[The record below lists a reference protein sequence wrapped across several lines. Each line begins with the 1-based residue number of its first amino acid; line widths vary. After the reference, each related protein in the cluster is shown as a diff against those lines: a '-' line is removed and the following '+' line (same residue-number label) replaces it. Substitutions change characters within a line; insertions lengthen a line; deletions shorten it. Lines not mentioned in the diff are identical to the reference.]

1 MPIRHRTPKAFN
13 PLVVALVYDGLCGF
27 EFACAAEVFG
37 LPRPELQPGW
47 YRFETCAAERG
58 ALRAQHGLRVVA
70 DGGLDRLAEAG
81 TIIIPGWKGIDVPVP
96 ARVLDALREA
106 HARGTRLLS
115 ICSGSFVL
123 AATGLLD
130 GRRATTHWRYAAALQ
145 RMYPRITVDPAV
157 LYVDEGQLL
166 TSAGSAAGLDL
177 CLHLVRRDH
186 GPDVANQVARRL
198 VIPPHRDG
206 GQAQFVER
214 PVPRREANALSK
226 VIDSM
231 HRRLATHQPIA
242 ELAAMAAMSERS
254 FMRRFKEATGMSP
267 ADWLISARVDRAR
280 ELLEGS
286 LLSVDAIA
294 GECGFGSAITLRHHF
309 RRKLG
314 ISPSAYKTRFAQP
327 ARMRRG

>member
-1 MPIRHRTPKAFN
+1 
-13 PLVVALVYDGLCGF
+13 
-27 EFACAAEVFG
+27 
-37 LPRPELQPGW
+37 
-47 YRFETCAAERG
+47 
-58 ALRAQHGLRVVA
+58 
-70 DGGLDRLAEAG
+70 
-81 TIIIPGWKGIDVPVP
+81 
-96 ARVLDALREA
+96 
-106 HARGTRLLS
+106 
-115 ICSGSFVL
+115 
-123 AATGLLD
+123 
-130 GRRATTHWRYAAALQ
+130 
-145 RMYPRITVDPAV
+145 
-157 LYVDEGQLL
+157 
-166 TSAGSAAGLDL
+166 
-177 CLHLVRRDH
+177 
-186 GPDVANQVARRL
+186 
-198 VIPPHRDG
+198 
-206 GQAQFVER
+206 
-214 PVPRREANALSK
+214 